1 MEYVTHAP
9 HSARPIR
16 ALAAGGRREYVGRI
30 WFVRLFHG
38 SSQPDDSAQLYR
50 RVISSLLNISV
61 SRLGYKWFV
70 FKTKRNYLRE

>member
-9 HSARPIR
+9 HSARPIG

-50 RVISSLLNISV
+50 R
-61 SRLGYKWFV
+61 LGDFESAE
-70 FKTKRNYLRE
+70 YLGFTPGLQMVGIQN